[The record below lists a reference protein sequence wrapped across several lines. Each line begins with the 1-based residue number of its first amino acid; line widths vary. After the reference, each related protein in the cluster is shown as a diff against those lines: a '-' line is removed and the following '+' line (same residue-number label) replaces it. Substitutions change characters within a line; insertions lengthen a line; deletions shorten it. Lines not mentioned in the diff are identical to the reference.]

1 MENTNGYV
9 EPDEEVEELE
19 DEDIDQSLAFDADA
33 AIAAQAEA
41 NLKKIPVKLGGKW
54 WMFPQHSDW
63 EIEVG
68 EAFNDGYYTE
78 AIQLLF
84 PDDDDI
90 SDLVAKMP
98 NKVAEKLLKHVMK
111 KSGVDLG
118 KSQRSGKRSGKG
130 RKK

>member
-1 MENTNGYV
+1 MDNNYV
-9 EPDEEVEELE
+9 EPEDGDTEGLE

-33 AIAAQAEA
+33 AIAVQAEA
-41 NLKKIPVKLGGKW
+41 QLKKIPVKLGGKW
-54 WMFPQHSDW
+54 WLFPHHSDW

-84 PDDDDI
+84 PDADDI
-90 SDLVAKMP
+90 ADLVAKVP

-118 KSQRSGKRSGKG
+118 KSQRSQKSSKKDRKR
-130 RKK
+130 